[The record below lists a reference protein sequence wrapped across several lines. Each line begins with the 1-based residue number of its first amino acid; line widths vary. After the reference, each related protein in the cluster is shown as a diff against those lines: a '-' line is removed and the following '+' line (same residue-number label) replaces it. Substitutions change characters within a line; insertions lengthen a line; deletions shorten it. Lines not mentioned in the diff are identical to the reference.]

1 MQNSPMQNY
10 PNGFESFPVH
20 KMTLWQFF
28 RHLFTAVSMMQLLPW
43 KWARSHNIEMDLTGA
58 WWVAGHALEMLDEH
72 KSEDEPSR

>member
-1 MQNSPMQNY
+1 
-10 PNGFESFPVH
+10 
-20 KMTLWQFF
+20 MTLWQFF